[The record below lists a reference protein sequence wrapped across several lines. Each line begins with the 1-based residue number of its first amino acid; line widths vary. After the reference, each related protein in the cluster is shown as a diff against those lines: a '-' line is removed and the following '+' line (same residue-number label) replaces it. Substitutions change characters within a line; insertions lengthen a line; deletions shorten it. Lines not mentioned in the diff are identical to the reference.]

1 MGSIAYHLIDL
12 LKIVLPLLAFFFLF
26 RTMIKKNHESLMV
39 IVNSKINEKRA
50 ASQLKMRLQALE
62 RMALYAERIDLQALV
77 HRLYETPSSADQL
90 YYSMIIAMQEELE
103 HNITQQLY
111 VSDNLWKIIY
121 AARDHQVSVLN
132 QLKEGL
138 EKDATGKQLVERIN
152 WYSGTQND
160 DVLDTVRRAIKEES
174 KMLL

>member
-121 AARDHQVSVLN
+121 VGDKPYFSIVDDDEDALVPFQEWNHDFYEV
-132 QLKEGL
+132 
-138 EKDATGKQLVERIN
+138 EKPEAL
-152 WYSGTQND
+152 
-160 DVLDTVRRAIKEES
+160 
-174 KMLL
+174 